1 MTTPTATTYANGTRE
16 WRVNGKL
23 HRLDGPAIEFADGAR
38 AWWVNDIEY
47 TFIEFIIE
55 FATPENAHKLAAYG

>member
-1 MTTPTATTYANGTRE
+1 
-16 WRVNGKL
+16 VNGKL

-55 FATPENAHKLAAYG
+55 LATPENAHKLAAYG